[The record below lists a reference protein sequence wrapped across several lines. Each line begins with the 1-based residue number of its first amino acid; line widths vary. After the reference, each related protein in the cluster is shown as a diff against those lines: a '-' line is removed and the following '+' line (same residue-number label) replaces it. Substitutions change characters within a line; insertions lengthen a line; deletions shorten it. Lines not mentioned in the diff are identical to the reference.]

1 MGRTI
6 LITVNFFLLHLSV
19 IAQVNLP
26 AHFHPQIPPHVL
38 PLKVKPRQTQDLP
51 GDSRFFFVRN
61 VQDQSKWRETRFLLY
76 LKTPD
81 IHYWID
87 TASVFKKTT
96 VAVLDSILAVFN
108 QRMSVSTFPSSLDSS
123 LGILPLETRFIGELP
138 DIDGDQILDV
148 LLLDID
154 DGFEVSGQFV
164 AGFFDPVDQLD
175 FKFSNRKD
183 ILYLDI
189 WPTIIQPDQISIE
202 QGAQTMAH
210 ELQHLIHS
218 QFMTFENQEWVSI
231 NEGCSEFTEYLCGF
245 SPRPLFR
252 FPGRIQDGWAFW
264 KDDQA
269 ILSYEKSAA
278 FISWFY
284 FRFGLK
290 ALQNLVHSRESGF
303 NGIREA
309 LEKSGS
315 SVPVQDLQRMF
326 AEDWVRGGFLEPSRH
341 QVFPENWQKDSRFTA
356 QDILNTF
363 PAWARSTL
371 TKGGFFA
378 LKLQFSPD
386 YELDW
391 EADGTLSAGLLHR
404 SASGEINWVQGLVPP
419 VRITAE
425 SASDDYFLVV
435 SNSALPVSETDEN
448 PVTVSVSVKGR
459 EVAGT
464 SRIQLDD
471 GEPDPFFGN
480 AIFLKTPDSTLAF
493 AFYLT
498 DSVEFQGIRE
508 ISLLTGFLSEFEG
521 TGVGS
526 LEARNFEL
534 EFRKNLTEPGFP
546 VIPLS
551 SNREFARLRFETHRI
566 PDSHP
571 AYHFSGTGIWV
582 LVWQTKGTRNPV
594 ALGIDHSGNT
604 AFRMV
609 TRENE
614 VLEPSAVFNPLYN
627 LTGKHPM
634 IRVGVMRE
642 KEPPVSPDEAPVF
655 SLGNDTLRIQ
665 FGINRPDSG
674 SIVSLTRY
682 SAAGRSDFSLSAGS
696 GNGSISLSG
705 WTTGFTS
712 SVLSWKSDGI
722 EFNSPFST
730 TLFTGKTSD
739 VTGWMPGLNGI
750 KFTAK
755 SVSASFTDPW
765 GFISVPDLNSVVLIP
780 VLQADGSF
788 NTELHLPDGVA
799 LTGSGTVFFGNGNW
813 GWDLKQPL
821 KLNKANSENTGSST
835 VVIRTGNPY
844 PNPSRSDFQLLVT
857 TNRSDQIPWEVYS
870 VTGQKILCG
879 TWNLKP
885 GSQITPVSL
894 AGFSTGI
901 YFLRLKTNG
910 GFLTHKLLILK

>member
-1 MGRTI
+1 MG
-6 LITVNFFLLHLSV
+6 FSLL
-19 IAQVNLP
+19 AQISP
-26 AHFHPQIPPHVL
+26 KPFHPVIPAGVSQA
-38 PLKVKPRQTQDLP
+38 LKLNQASEPDSLFITRQ
-51 GDSRFFFVRN
+51 FFIRN
-61 VQDQSKWRETRFLLY
+61 VLDQSKWNVRSFTLFRQTGFVNF
-76 LKTPD
+76 
-81 IHYWID
+81 WID
-87 TASVFKKTT
+87 TAWVYRTLPKEKLPEN
-96 VAVLDSILAVFN
+96 LDSLV
-108 QRMSVSTFPSSLDSS
+108 RLLSEKMPSGSLEPEM
-123 LGILPLETRFIGELP
+123 GIVPFENLIYGSPS
-138 DIDGDQILDV
+138 DIDRNNRVDF
-148 LLLDID
+148 LLTDIQD
-154 DGFEVSGQFV
+154 DFDSGGGFV
-164 AGFFDPVDQLD
+164 AGFFDPVNQLSYN
-175 FKFSNRKD
+175 KSNFRE
-183 ILYLDI
+183 ILYIDSY
-189 WPTIIQPDQISIE
+189 PTLYYNGTFNSE
-202 QGAQTMAH
+202 LAAQTMAH
-210 ELQHLIHS
+210 EYQHLIHF
-218 QFMTFENQEWVSI
+218 QYMTLDYPEWVSI

-252 FPGRIQDGWAFW
+252 FPGRTQDGWAFW

-435 SNSALPVSETDEN
+435 SNSALPASETDEN

-459 EVAGT
+459 EVAGI

-696 GNGSISLSG
+696 GNGSISLSS
-705 WTTGFTS
+705 WTAGFTS
-712 SVLSWKSDGI
+712 AVLSWKSDGI

-910 GFLTHKLLILK
+910 GFLTHKLLVLK